1 MACFLISK
9 INIVSFIYVNLF
21 NLDMKRCRFVN
32 EEKTLE
38 MEIEPGM
45 EEGQVYSFFGEGEP
59 DVDGEPGDINF
70 KIKILKSVANSS
82 LKAVFPIYC

>member
-1 MACFLISK
+1 
-9 INIVSFIYVNLF
+9 
-21 NLDMKRCRFVN
+21 
-32 EEKTLE
+32 

-70 KIKILKSVANSS
+70 KIKILKSVTNSS
-82 LKAVFPIYC
+82 WNAIYLAFSI